1 MMSADATF
9 YYMQIIERRSM
20 DLFKFNGQIKRFN
33 TLKEGLRHINIS
45 GNDLIFTSQRVSDK
59 HLHDLY
65 DCHIL
70 CHDNYGLGEPSD
82 KKIDAINLDLRN
94 ISFQRMIA
102 IGGGSVLDIAKIL
115 ALKGNHQTI
124 DFFQNK
130 VPIENQ
136 HPIIAIPTTCGTGSE
151 VTSISIAFI
160 ESLKTKMGLNHPALY
175 PETALLIPELLDD
188 IPYDIYMF
196 SAIDALIHGIE
207 AFLSPN
213 STIYT
218 DLYAEK
224 AIEKILITFNT
235 LSGDTSHRQLLN
247 VSEVLMASN
256 LAGLAFGNSGVGAV
270 HALSYP
276 LGGKYHVPHGESNYL
291 FLNDVLMTYKKIN
304 PMGKIT
310 SLEMVISDALNCSIH
325 ESLKK
330 LDELLRQLIEKQPLK
345 SYGMNSQEISS
356 FSTLVIETQ
365 QRLLKNNYAELS
377 VTDLEKIYK
386 NLF

>member
-1 MMSADATF
+1 
-9 YYMQIIERRSM
+9 M

-235 LSGDTSHRQLLN
+235 LSGDTSNRQLLN

-330 LDELLRQLIEKQPLK
+330 LDELLSQLIEKQPLK

>member
-1 MMSADATF
+1 
-9 YYMQIIERRSM
+9 
-20 DLFKFNGQIKRFN
+20 
-33 TLKEGLRHINIS
+33 
-45 GNDLIFTSQRVSDK
+45 
-59 HLHDLY
+59 
-65 DCHIL
+65 
-70 CHDNYGLGEPSD
+70 
-82 KKIDAINLDLRN
+82 
-94 ISFQRMIA
+94 
-102 IGGGSVLDIAKIL
+102 
-115 ALKGNHQTI
+115 
-124 DFFQNK
+124 
-130 VPIENQ
+130 
-136 HPIIAIPTTCGTGSE
+136 
-151 VTSISIAFI
+151 
-160 ESLKTKMGLNHPALY
+160 
-175 PETALLIPELLDD
+175 
-188 IPYDIYMF
+188 MF

-235 LSGDTSHRQLLN
+235 LSGDTSNRQLLN